1 MSKLIDA
8 GREVLGTCREAKENF
23 DFDQLVK
30 KYDLHTAEM
39 LISDQLTEGDVSI
52 MEFRTYK
59 RVKAFVQNGGL
70 NVAKAH
76 KEARK
81 AASDALASD
90 GFEPNPA

>member
-30 KYDLHTAEM
+30 KYDRHTAEM
-39 LISDQLTEGDVSI
+39 LVSDQLKNGDISLD
-52 MEFRTYK
+52 EFRTYK
-59 RVKAFVQNGGL
+59 KVKTFVQNGGL
-70 NVAKAH
+70 DVSQAH
-76 KEARK
+76 KEAQK

-90 GFEPNPA
+90 GFKANAV